1 MENIT
6 LRTFEDPE
14 LRRVQDAAVNLARTS
29 TDAVL
34 SAYAARPDTF
44 QGRYVCADSMKELM
58 PRFGESPESRSRYNG
73 AVHNSAAVLS
83 SEQFTRLVE
92 GGPQGGRDQVVFMT
106 GIPGAGKSSSVH
118 QIAGRPD
125 VAVIFEGQMSRPE
138 PAMAKIQQAL
148 DAGFKVGVVAV
159 HTPPEVALQ
168 RTNYRFNDPNNGRGA
183 SLAVMSE
190 IQGNLPAGLRAVRE
204 RFGDQVSLN
213 VIDNGQNRA
222 RLHEGWQAVTLLE
235 REGTHEHIRNRLQAA
250 LDQGHAEGRYSAAFY
265 VQAAGRQPEPGMAA
279 QLGSGHGGRPEP
291 DAHGRSL
298 PAGDRGQGQVTS
310 QGRAPGAADPQPAGA
325 DRLPTLQERQAY
337 AASFDAKIAGM
348 AEAGRPSNDPELRA
362 LRTVQQEARREL
374 LGAVVRE
381 LEPAAGVKAYPGL
394 AGAYDVL
401 AKAGQQMAADGL
413 SPAQQ
418 AVAMARVRENVAQA
432 VESGKLAEALPA
444 QRGPER

>member
-1 MENIT
+1 MEKIT

-14 LRRVQDAAVNLARTS
+14 LRRVQDAAVNLARTG

-58 PRFGESPESRSRYNG
+58 PRFGESPESRSRFNG

-83 SEQFTRLVE
+83 SEQFNRLVQR
-92 GGPQGGRDQVVFMT
+92 GPQAGQDNVIFIT
-106 GIPGAGKSSSVH
+106 GIPGAGKSSTV
-118 QIAGRPD
+118 QQQGMRPD
-125 VAVIFEGQMSRPE
+125 VAIIFEGQMSRPE
-138 PAMAKIQQAL
+138 PSMAKIEQAL
-148 DAGFKVGVVAV
+148 NAGFKVGVVAV

-190 IQGNLPAGLRAVRE
+190 IQGNLPAGLAAIRG
-204 RFGDQVSLN
+204 RFGDQVSLL
-213 VIDNGQNRA
+213 VVDNGQERS
-222 RLHEGWQAVTLLE
+222 RLHEGWEAVKLLE
-235 REGTHEHIRNRLQAA
+235 REGTHEHIRNRLQTA
-250 LDQGHAEGRYSAAFY
+250 LDQGYSEGRYSAGFY
-265 VQAAGRQPEPGMAA
+265 AQAAGREPSTGLAQGM
-279 QLGSGHGGRPEP
+279 GTGRGGGPEP
-291 DAHGRSL
+291 DADRRSL
-298 PAGDRGQGQVTS
+298 PAADRSQGQVSS
-310 QGRAPGAADPQPAGA
+310 QSRAHGATEPQPAGA

-337 AASFDAKIAGM
+337 AASFDAKIASM
-348 AEAGRPSNDPELRA
+348 AQAGRPPNDPELHA

-432 VESGKLAEALPA
+432 VETGKLAEALPQ